1 MAQLSVTSN
10 DPKIHFH
17 FPKRNIGPLTSDIFK
32 FTGKWHDYLSIH
44 QTNIFFVNIYVAMFV
59 HNVTLCFILTPERSF
74 TMKANNIPNENL
86 RCSADGQ
93 IRLSRKPVF
102 RMCRMEN
109 QEKWT
114 KFVMKIPR
122 CYGQMMNSLFPLV
135 GIFISHSLHCNN
147 PPHLPKTWPKS
158 ISVTVHAM
166 KWNSS
171 EAQLSKSHQTHS
183 SFKLRPIAWN
193 INVRKTNKNEAKKS
207 YVCLSLIV
215 ERRQKNTSPKLFACR
230 FCHIH
235 IYRWDLTEG

>member
-1 MAQLSVTSN
+1 MTRRYIFIFLNETLAHWHRTFSN
-10 DPKIHFH
+10 SLENGTIICRFT
-17 FPKRNIGPLTSDIFK
+17 RQIFSLLI
-32 FTGKWHDYLSIH
+32 FTL
-44 QTNIFFVNIYVAMFV
+44 
-59 HNVTLCFILTPERSF
+59 LCSF
-74 TMKANNIPNENL
+74 TMWLCVSFWLLKEVL
-86 RCSADGQ
+86 RWKQTTFRTKIYGVLPMGKFVYRGNRFC
-93 IRLSRKPVF
+93 

>member
-93 IRLSRKPVF
+93 IRLSRKPVLSNVSNGKS
-102 RMCRMEN
+102 RKMDKVCYEN
-109 QEKWT
+109 T
-114 KFVMKIPR
+114 
-122 CYGQMMNSLFPLV
+122 
-135 GIFISHSLHCNN
+135 
-147 PPHLPKTWPKS
+147 
-158 ISVTVHAM
+158 SV
-166 KWNSS
+166 
-171 EAQLSKSHQTHS
+171 
-183 SFKLRPIAWN
+183 LRPNDEFSVSSGWN
-193 INVRKTNKNEAKKS
+193 FH
-207 YVCLSLIV
+207 
-215 ERRQKNTSPKLFACR
+215 FA
-230 FCHIH
+230 FFT
-235 IYRWDLTEG
+235 L